1 MAASNNW
8 AGNYEFRAETT
19 AIPNNVDEVQALVGA
34 AGTVKAQGTRHSFN
48 DIADS
53 KQVIVSTQN
62 LRAIRSM
69 DVAAKTVTIDGGVT
83 YGQLCAALPEV
94 GLALPNLASLP
105 HISVA
110 GAVATGTHGS
120 GQRNGNLAT
129 SVIAIELVIG
139 DGSVVSLKR
148 GDPDFVG
155 AVVNIGALG
164 IVTGITLQLEETFNI
179 RQDIYLD
186 LPIESLF
193 ENFDAIQFAAYSVS
207 LFTDWQGDAINQV
220 WLKSRDLYTARP
232 QDFYGA
238 RLADRKLHPIAQV
251 SPENCTDQ
259 LGVPGLWSERLAHF
273 KLEFTPSHGAELQSE
288 YIFPRGQVVPALQ
301 AIQRIQQEIAELL
314 LISEIRTIAAD
325 DLWLSPNYHQDS
337 VAVHFTWQPRQ
348 AEVLA
353 LLPKIETA
361 LAPFGARP
369 HWGKLFVT
377 DPSHLYPKFQ
387 DFVTLSQRLDPTGK
401 FRNDFTARLAGL

>member
-8 AGNYEFRAETT
+8 AGNYEFRAKTT
-19 AIPNNVDEVQALVGA
+19 ATPTTVEAVQALVRA
-34 AGTVKAQGTRHSFN
+34 ADTVKAQGTRHSFN
-48 DIADS
+48 DIADT

-62 LRAIRSM
+62 LRAIRSI
-69 DVAAKTVTIDGGVT
+69 DVEAKTVTIDGGVT

-129 SVIAIELVIG
+129 SVIALELVIG

-148 GDPDFVG
+148 GEPDFVG

-164 IVTGITLQLEETFNI
+164 IVTRMTLQLEEAFNI

-193 ENFDAIQFAAYSVS
+193 ENFDAIQSAAYSVS
-207 LFTDWQGDAINQV
+207 LFTDWQGDAINQA
-220 WLKSRDLYTARP
+220 WLKSRDLDSARS

-301 AIQRIQQEIAELL
+301 AIQRIQEEIAELL

-325 DLWLSPNYHQDS
+325 DFWLSPNYHQDS

-377 DPSHLYPKFQ
+377 DPSRLYPKFH
-387 DFVTLSQRLDPTGK
+387 DFVTLSHRLDPTGK